1 MTCKPPGG
9 PATLA
14 MLVLTL
20 TCASAAQ
27 AQEGQ
32 EAGEVEEVVVQA
44 TRSGRLAQDEPIR
57 VEVIGREEIEEKIL
71 MRPGNIAMLL
81 SETGGL
87 RVQTT
92 SPGLGAANIRVQGMR
107 GRYTQLLADGLPI
120 YGGQASSIGLL
131 QIPPTDLGQV
141 EVIKGAASAL
151 YGPAALGG
159 VINLVS
165 RRPGAEP
172 EGELLLNLT
181 TRNGQD
187 LTAYAASPLGQG
199 WSYSMVGGA
208 HRQSRQDLD
217 GDGWTDMPG
226 YDRWSLRPRLFWEGD
241 SGANAFLTLGLM
253 DEQRQGGTLPGRTTP
268 SGDPFPEAQDS
279 RRYDAGLVAQSP
291 LEGVGVLHVRA
302 SAMRQEHQHRFG
314 EVIEDDRHDT
324 YFAETSLAGG
334 SDRTSWVGGL
344 AVQTDAYRS
353 DTFPA
358 FDYTYTVPAAFM
370 QVEYDLKDELTL
382 AASARYDLHDEYG
395 SRLSPRL
402 SLLYR
407 PGPWTVRASLG
418 RGFYAPTPFVEE
430 IEATGLSRLE
440 PLEGL
445 KAETANSASLEGGYS
460 AGPIE
465 ANLTL
470 FASDIRNAVQLQ
482 TLEDEG
488 RVRLLNADGVTRT
501 RGAEVLLRYRW
512 DELTLTG
519 SYVYVDATE
528 PNPEGPGRREI
539 PLTPRHTAGM
549 VAMWEQHGKGRLGF
563 EAYYTGRQQ
572 LENNPYRS
580 QGRPYLELGILG
592 ELFFGSTSVF
602 INLENLLNVRQTKYD
617 PMVLPQR
624 APDGRWTVDAWAPT
638 DGFVANA
645 GVRLRFGGGH

>member
-1 MTCKPPGG
+1 MPDSKVHDRLAAFAVAALAALA
-9 PATLA
+9 ATSDA
-14 MLVLTL
+14 R
-20 TCASAAQ
+20 AQ
-27 AQEGQ
+27 AE
-32 EAGEVEEVVVQA
+32 EDGEVEEVVVQA
-44 TRSGRLAQDEPIR
+44 TRTGRLAQDEPIR
-57 VEVIGREEIEEKIL
+57 VEVINREEIEEKIL

-92 SPGLGAANIRVQGMR
+92 SPALGAANIRVQGMR

-151 YGPAALGG
+151 YGPSALGG

-165 RRPGAEP
+165 RRPGPEA
-172 EGELLLNLT
+172 EGELLFNLT

-187 LTAYAASPLGQG
+187 VTAYAASPAGPG
-199 WSYSMVGGA
+199 WSYSLVAGA
-208 HRQSRQDLD
+208 NRQSRQDLD
-217 GDGWTDMPG
+217 DDGWVDMPG
-226 YDRWSLRPRLFWEGD
+226 YDRWTLRPRLFWEREDGG
-241 SGANAFLTLGLM
+241 SAFFTLGVM
-253 DEQRQGGTLPGRTTP
+253 DEQRQGGTLPGRTVP
-268 SGDPFPEAQDS
+268 DGQPFPEAQDS
-279 RRYDAGLVAQSP
+279 RRYDGGLVVETP
-291 LEGVGVLHVRA
+291 LEGLGSLHIRA
-302 SAMRQEHQHRFG
+302 SAMRQEHDHRYG
-314 EVIEDDRHDT
+314 DVIEDDRHDT
-324 YFAETSLAGG
+324 YFGEAALSGKTEKT
-334 SDRTSWVGGL
+334 TWVSGL

-353 DTFPA
+353 KTFPG
-358 FDYTYTVPAAFM
+358 FDYTFTTPGLFL
-370 QVEYDLKDELTL
+370 QVEHDLQDDLTL
-382 AASARYDLHDEYG
+382 AASARWDVHDEYG

-402 SLLYR
+402 SALYR
-407 PGPWTVRASLG
+407 PGPWTLRASLG

-440 PLEGL
+440 PLTGL
-445 KAETANSASLEGGYS
+445 KAETANSASLEGGYV

-470 FASDIRNAVQLQ
+470 FASDIDNAIQLQ
-482 TLEDEG
+482 TLDEAD
-488 RVRLLNADGVTRT
+488 RVRLINANGVTRT

-512 DELTLTG
+512 EELTVTG

-539 PLTPRHTAGM
+539 PLTPRHTAGV
-549 VAMWEQHGKGRLGF
+549 VAMWEKHGKGRIGV

-572 LENNPYRS
+572 LEHNPYRS
-580 QGRPYLELGILG
+580 ESRPYLELGILG
-592 ELFFGSTSVF
+592 EVIFGRTSVF
-602 INLENLLNVRQTKYD
+602 LNLENLLNVRQTKYD

-624 APDGRWTVDAWAPT
+624 ARDGRWTVDAWAPT

-645 GVRLRFGGGH
+645 GVRVRFGG